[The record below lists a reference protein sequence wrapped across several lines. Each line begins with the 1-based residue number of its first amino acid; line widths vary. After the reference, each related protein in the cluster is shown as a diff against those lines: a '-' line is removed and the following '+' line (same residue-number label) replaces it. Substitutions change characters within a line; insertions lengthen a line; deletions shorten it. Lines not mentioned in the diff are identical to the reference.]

1 MSIETPTTTTAAKT
15 RNLLI
20 AIAAIVLATA
30 LFFGIKLDKQSN
42 SLAALA
48 ETAVPYE
55 VAITSDKP
63 SLIEFYAD
71 WCTSCHA
78 MAKDN
83 LALEQEYGDRVNFV
97 MLNVDNNK
105 WLPELE
111 QYNVDGIPQFV
122 FLNEA
127 QTTQGMAIGTVPKQ
141 IMAENLEAL
150 IAGKTLPHTQLI
162 SGSASQFSAPKPADN
177 TAPRDHA

>member
-1 MSIETPTTTTAAKT
+1 MSLEPQTTPTATKA
-15 RNLLI
+15 RNLII
-20 AIAAIVLATA
+20 AIAAIVLAAA
-30 LFFGIKLDKQSN
+30 LFLGIKLDHQGS

-55 VAITSDKP
+55 VAIASDKP
-63 SLIEFYAD
+63 TVIEFYAD

-83 LALEQEYGDRVNFV
+83 LALEQTYGDRVNFV

-105 WLPELE
+105 WLPELD
-111 QYNVDGIPQFV
+111 QYNVDGIPHFV
-122 FLNEA
+122 FLDNA
-127 QTTQGMAIGTVPKQ
+127 KTTQGTAIGTVPRL

-150 IAGKTLPHTQLI
+150 IAGNPLPYAQLAD
-162 SGSASQFSAPKPADN
+162 GKASQFSAPQPADN
-177 TAPRDHA
+177 TMPRDHA